1 MKKLL
6 FSLLITGCIF
16 NTVNAQDVP
25 NCNQGKKLAE
35 NTWEKWGP
43 WQPSISLIPF
53 KNEINTMKQH
63 WNWIASNG
71 IATIGPR
78 RLDIGED
85 TEQCTILGQTKST
98 FVTNP
103 SFNNQVVITINK
115 TDGRAETGV
124 SICTHTQAGVTSTV
138 TTYVFPNNNNGQS
151 KTFTINNAKG
161 KIISVA
167 MKNNS
172 VGNRFEYSIKAD

>member
-1 MKKLL
+1 MKKII
-6 FSLLITGCIF
+6 FSLLLFTGIAA
-16 NTVNAQDVP
+16 TVNSQSTP

-43 WQPSISLIPF
+43 WQPNISLIPF
-53 KNEINTMKQH
+53 KAEVTRLKQY

-71 IATIGPR
+71 VGTIGPR

-85 TEQCTILGQTKST
+85 TESGTIMGQTKST

-103 SFNNQVVITINK
+103 SFNQQVTIRINK

-124 SICTHTQAGVTSTV
+124 SICTHTREGVTTTV
-138 TTYVFPNNNNGQS
+138 ATYVFPNNNNGQS
-151 KTFTINNAKG
+151 KTFTLNNMKG

-172 VGNRFEYSIKAD
+172 VANRFEYTIRAE